1 MTYFPKLSKLCHL
14 QNTFYIKKVAFH
26 FIMSENLFAHQT
38 HQTAFEKGGRRE
50 GREWEYN
57 GGVNLF
63 KVHCTHV

>member
-38 HQTAFEKGGRRE
+38 HQTAFEKGKERGKRM
-50 GREWEYN
+50 GI
-57 GGVNLF
+57 
-63 KVHCTHV
+63 